1 MRISDWSSD
10 VCSSDLLKA
19 DALGLAHQPV
29 DLLKGLG
36 DFLKLREIDARQVLR
51 LVDQHIRLVLK
62 RLDLIVDLLERAGGS
77 QQVLAVVA
85 GVEDND
91 RLCRRGGHGQ
101 DRKSTRLNS
110 SH

>member
-1 MRISDWSSD
+1 MRIRYWSSD
-10 VCSSDLLKA
+10 VCPSDRGGYHLIVRPQRLAEALREHLPELLVEARHLKA

-62 RLDLIVDLLERAGGS
+62 R
-77 QQVLAVVA
+77 
-85 GVEDND
+85 
-91 RLCRRGGHGQ
+91 